1 MKKLN
6 SILNLEV
13 IDHSLLIEIN
23 DEIKYLM
30 KIITEKQNEN
40 DLNDIKNSLL
50 RYENNSEMISKNANI
65 NKLAKKEKDTT
76 GSIINDSALNV
87 ALLNNIDMLGIL
99 LSDKHMDLKYK
110 KDKEE
115 KFKLIEEKQ
124 ISEDLLFET
133 PLLYSGLEIM
143 IKINRKI
150 KNKPDVEI
158 SGNYNKIRM

>member
-1 MKKLN
+1 MIEIDNKISDLTELVDRTPDGN
-6 SILNLEV
+6 NLDN
-13 IDHSLLIEIN
+13 IKSLLLIYKKTREI
-23 DEIKYLM
+23 
-30 KIITEKQNEN
+30 
-40 DLNDIKNSLL
+40 
-50 RYENNSEMISKNANI
+50 ISKNQDI